1 MMMVLA
7 AVIVLAI
14 AGGLAAWQL
23 TGQHSGA
30 PAPLAGK
37 SAGRATQPEPTGA
50 VSPAGSASATVP
62 ASPPPSSA
70 PPSTAPP
77 STAPPTASAASTVAI
92 GPAVA
97 GQASAARVAAFLLR
111 YFTAINHRDYSA
123 YVSLFDSQSQP
134 EPTRSHF
141 LNGYRSTTDSLATLV
156 GLSPTSAG
164 LAATVAFESHQKP
177 ALSATHTAC
186 TSWHITLYLE
196 SGRSPYLIGAAPPGY
211 RASYRPC
218 S

>member
-1 MMMVLA
+1 MVLA

-50 VSPAGSASATVP
+50 ASPAGSASATVP

-70 PPSTAPP
+70 PPS
-77 STAPPTASAASTVAI
+77 SAPPTASAASTVAI

-97 GQASAARVAAFLLR
+97 GQAGAAQVVTFLMR

-134 EPTRSHF
+134 EPTRSAF
-141 LNGYRSTTDSLATLV
+141 LHGYRSTTDSQARLV

-164 LAATVAFESHQKP
+164 LAATVAFESHQPP

-211 RASYRPC
+211 HASYRSC
-218 S
+218 G